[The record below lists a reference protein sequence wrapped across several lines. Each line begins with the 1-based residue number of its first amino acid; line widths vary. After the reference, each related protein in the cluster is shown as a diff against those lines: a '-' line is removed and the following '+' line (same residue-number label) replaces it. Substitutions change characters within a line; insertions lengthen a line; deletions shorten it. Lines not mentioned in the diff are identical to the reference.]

1 MCVCPEPVLA
11 NDRVRF
17 HTRRC
22 LAVLCS
28 PVFVPEEQGTE
39 TLPGWQ
45 PCTTQLCVELLLF
58 TVQSIVGNNG
68 DLPRQA
74 LNKHTTFAS
83 EKTIERNGASKSRF
97 WFVWAGLFVSMHKP
111 GRPVAGI
118 PRCRVAYSY
127 RKWTVRAGPRQGR
140 ASVPADQLQRR
151 HEYHVCAQTK
161 SKSKRKRKRNGSP
174 FSRCPSD
181 MCVSQACLG
190 K

>member
-1 MCVCPEPVLA
+1 MA

-74 LNKHTTFAS
+74 LNRHITFES
-83 EKTIERNGASKSRF
+83 EKMIERNGARKGRVF
-97 WFVWAGLFVSMHKP
+97 VCLGWFVCFDAQTWPSGRGYSEVP
-111 GRPVAGI
+111 GRI
-118 PRCRVAYSY
+118 FISKIESSC
-127 RKWTVRAGPRQGR
+127 WTETG
-140 ASVPADQLQRR
+140 
-151 HEYHVCAQTK
+151 
-161 SKSKRKRKRNGSP
+161 
-174 FSRCPSD
+174 
-181 MCVSQACLG
+181 
-190 K
+190 